1 MSRHLL
7 LRSVFLNYRFGIGS
21 VCGPVLGGAFTDS
34 ATWRWCFYINLPIGA
49 VTIVTL
55 IFFFHPGN
63 HAGPAESFVSKILK
77 LDIVGN
83 FLIVTT
89 VIMLLLALEWGGVS
103 HAWNSPTIIGLL
115 VGTGIELV
123 IFTAWQKYR
132 GATALIPLS
141 IVGQRTVASSFAAG
155 FFLSGA
161 TLVHAYYIP
170 YWLQAIRGD
179 TATESGVNMIPYVA
193 SNFFFVLLTGVVA
206 MKTGYVNPPAL
217 LGPIPATIGSGL
229 LTTLSLNSSTAKW
242 AGYQVLAAAGIG
254 MSIQQGVVAVQAVL
268 PEATVP
274 IGTALVIFAQSLSG
288 AIFISAGNNLL
299 RNDLMN
305 GLAAARL
312 PGVDVAA
319 VLAAGSTELRRLVP
333 VEQLVPVLEIYNSAL
348 MKVMILAVPL
358 AGLGLVSAVPME
370 WVSLKGKTVVGGE

>member
-1 MSRHLL
+1 
-7 LRSVFLNYRFGIGS
+7 VI
-21 VCGPVLGGAFTDS
+21 GGAFTDS

-49 VTIVTL
+49 VTFVTL
-55 IFFFHPGN
+55 LMFFHPGN
-63 HAGPAESFVSKILK
+63 QKGPAETFVSKILK

-89 VIMLLLALEWGGVS
+89 VTMLLLALEWGGVS

-115 VGTGIELV
+115 VGTSIEFL
-123 IFTAWQKYR
+123 IFIAWQKYR
-132 GATALIPLS
+132 GLAALIPLS
-141 IVGQRTVASSFAAG
+141 IVSQRTVASSFAAG

-170 YWLQAIRGD
+170 YWFQAIKGD
-179 TATESGVNMIPYVA
+179 SAIGSGVNLIPYLA

-229 LTTLSLNSSTAKW
+229 LTTLSRDISTAKW

-254 MSIQQGVVAVQAVL
+254 MSIQQGIVAVQAVL

-274 IGTALVIFAQSLSG
+274 IGTALVVFAQSLSG

-299 RNDLMN
+299 RSDLTN
-305 GLAAARL
+305 GLMAARL

-319 VLAAGSTELRRLVP
+319 VLAAGTTELRRLVP
-333 VEQLVPVLEIYNSAL
+333 VEQLIPVLEIYNSAL

-370 WVSLKGKTVVGGE
+370 WVSLRGKTVVGGE